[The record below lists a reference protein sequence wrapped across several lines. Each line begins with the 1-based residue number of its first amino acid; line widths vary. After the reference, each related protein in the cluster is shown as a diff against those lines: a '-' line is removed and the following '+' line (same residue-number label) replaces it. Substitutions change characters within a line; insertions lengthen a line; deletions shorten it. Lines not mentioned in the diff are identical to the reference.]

1 LPINLFLHKLQTV
14 NVADF
19 RSDTVTWPTTAMRE
33 AMATARVGDDVY
45 GEDPTV
51 NELEALA
58 AEKVGKEAAVFVAS
72 GTMGNLAAILS
83 HAGRGDQAIVG
94 DDAHTYRTEAGG
106 MSALGGVVS
115 RPLMTDIEGKM
126 NLEEIESAI
135 VKDDPHYALTR
146 LILLENTYGKKNG
159 APLDVDYFL
168 EIRQLA
174 DRHHLNIHLDGARLF
189 NATTA
194 LGIAA
199 TDLTQHVD
207 SVTFCLSKGLCA
219 PVGSILCGSK
229 PFIVQARRARKI
241 LGGSMRQAG
250 ILAAAGIIALSE
262 MIERLPEDHLKAK
275 RLADGLAQIPGI
287 KIDPELIKTNI
298 VFFDLADEVEMST
311 TAIRN
316 FLHREANILIGEA
329 GDRQFR
335 VVTHYWITL
344 EDVQNLLSVLR
355 TLSSRGWSPR

>member
-1 LPINLFLHKLQTV
+1 
-14 NVADF
+14 
-19 RSDTVTWPTTAMRE
+19 
-33 AMATARVGDDVY
+33 
-45 GEDPTV
+45 
-51 NELEALA
+51 
-58 AEKVGKEAAVFVAS
+58 
-72 GTMGNLAAILS
+72 
-83 HAGRGDQAIVG
+83 
-94 DDAHTYRTEAGG
+94 
-106 MSALGGVVS
+106 
-115 RPLMTDIEGKM
+115 
-126 NLEEIESAI
+126 
-135 VKDDPHYALTR
+135 
-146 LILLENTYGKKNG
+146 
-159 APLDVDYFL
+159 
-168 EIRQLA
+168 
-174 DRHHLNIHLDGARLF
+174 
-189 NATTA
+189 
-194 LGIAA
+194 
-199 TDLTQHVD
+199 
-207 SVTFCLSKGLCA
+207 
-219 PVGSILCGSK
+219 
-229 PFIVQARRARKI
+229 
-241 LGGSMRQAG
+241 MRQAG

>member
-1 LPINLFLHKLQTV
+1 
-14 NVADF
+14 
-19 RSDTVTWPTTAMRE
+19 
-33 AMATARVGDDVY
+33 
-45 GEDPTV
+45 
-51 NELEALA
+51 
-58 AEKVGKEAAVFVAS
+58 VGKEAAVFVAS

-159 APLDVDYFL
+159 TPLDVDYFL

-199 TDLTQHVD
+199 ANLTQHVD